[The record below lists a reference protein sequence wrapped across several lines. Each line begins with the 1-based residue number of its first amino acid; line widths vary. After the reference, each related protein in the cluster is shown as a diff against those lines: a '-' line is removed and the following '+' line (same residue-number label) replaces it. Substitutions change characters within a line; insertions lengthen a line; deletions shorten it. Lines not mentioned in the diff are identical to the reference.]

1 MKRARF
7 TEDQIIGVLKEHEA
21 GAKTADLARKHG
33 VSEATLY
40 NWKAKY
46 GGMDVSEAKRLKQLE
61 DENAK
66 AEEAFGRADVGCR
79 RASRASVKKMVG
91 PAVKRE
97 GVAHLR
103 ATMGLSERRACSIVS
118 ADRKMVRYRSCR
130 PPDTELRTQLRDLAN
145 ERKRFGYRRLFVLL
159 RQEGEPS
166 GINRIYR
173 LYREEGLTVR
183 KRRARRRAVGSRA
196 PILVESKPNARWS
209 VDFVHD
215 QLACGRR
222 LRILNIVDDVTRE
235 CLAAI
240 PDTSISG
247 RRVARELTALI
258 KRRGKPGM
266 IVSDN
271 GTEFTSNAMFAW
283 AQDNRVVWHF
293 IAPGKPMQN
302 GFCESFNGRMR
313 DELLNE
319 SLFLGLDHARTK
331 ITNWIDDYNQ
341 RRPHSA
347 LGYLTPAAYAAN
359 LSATCDRLRN
369 PDRLRRSHVA
379 PPAPNGVN
387 HVEALIAARLG
398 LAAKTELRRTI
409 KRYLWRV

>member
-1 MKRARF
+1 
-7 TEDQIIGVLKEHEA
+7 
-21 GAKTADLARKHG
+21 
-33 VSEATLY
+33 
-40 NWKAKY
+40 
-46 GGMDVSEAKRLKQLE
+46 
-61 DENAK
+61 
-66 AEEAFGRADVGCR
+66 
-79 RASRASVKKMVG
+79 MVG

-103 ATMGLSERRACSIVS
+103 ATMGLSERRACSIVR
-118 ADRKMVRYRSCR
+118 ADRKMIRYRSCR

-240 PDTSISG
+240 PDTSIPG

-271 GTEFTSNAMFAW
+271 GTEFTSNAMIAW
-283 AQDNRVVWHF
+283 TQDNRVVWHF

-302 GFCESFNGRMR
+302 GLCESFNGRMR

-331 ITNWIDDYNQ
+331 ITNWVDDYNQ

-359 LSATCDRLRN
+359 LSATRDRLRN
-369 PDRLRRSHVA
+369 PDQLRRSHVA
-379 PPAPNGVN
+379 PSAPHGVKPA
-387 HVEALIAARLG
+387 EALIAFG
-398 LAAKTELRRTI
+398 
-409 KRYLWRV
+409 